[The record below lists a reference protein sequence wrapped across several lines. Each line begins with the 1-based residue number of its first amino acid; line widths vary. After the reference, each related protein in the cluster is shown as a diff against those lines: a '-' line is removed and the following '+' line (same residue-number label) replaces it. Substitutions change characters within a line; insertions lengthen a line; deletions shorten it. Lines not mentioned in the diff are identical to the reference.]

1 LPAFPKKQRVRL
13 DPDAYDQLRKQ
24 VLERDAWRCQHCGR
38 RTQLEVHHLT
48 RRSSMGS
55 DTEENLI
62 TLCHEC
68 HRATHTLLVRYR
80 LST

>member
-1 LPAFPKKQRVRL
+1 LPAIPKNQHIRL
-13 DPDAYDQLRKQ
+13 DPETYDRLRKK
-24 VLERDAWRCQHCGR
+24 VLERDGWRCQHCGC
-38 RTQLEVHHLT
+38 RTHLEVHHLT

-68 HRATHTLLVRYR
+68 HKREHTTATG
-80 LST
+80 